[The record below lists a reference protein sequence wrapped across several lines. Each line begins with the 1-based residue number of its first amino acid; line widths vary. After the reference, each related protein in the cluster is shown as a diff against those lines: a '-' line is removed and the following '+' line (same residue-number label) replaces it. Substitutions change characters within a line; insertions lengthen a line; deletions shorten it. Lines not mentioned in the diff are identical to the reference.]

1 MNRKERQKRGVSI
14 LLMLLMVLTTM
25 MPSWAYGTET
35 TGASAA
41 DQLTSETSGE
51 TSDGS
56 DAKQPGAADR
66 NAPADTET
74 SGGTQDDA
82 SAAQDQ
88 QEGAAD
94 RAATDASSDNK
105 TDKTAATGGYFAV
118 ISADRTGTEK
128 SKDAPYIEAGIV
140 KLQGSRSVEVKK
152 DQLSKQESGAYKGSQ
167 DLNDS
172 GAGYSEGNSYEVAL
186 KNYYGD
192 DGSARDGYRLEG
204 IDINGYMIRMSEI
217 EADSDHHIH
226 IARGSISGYDGDAD
240 AYVNS
245 ENGKDI
251 GLSFAGSGAFSSDL
265 KVTFIF
271 SDDAEKADNAAA
283 QQDAVKAVAKAASK
297 TGAAGAKVASSH
309 ENQVRV
315 IVENTTY
322 PQSEG
327 ALWDGTLVDTWV
339 DLNDDSTMMSC
350 IVAALDTVG
359 AKQTGA
365 ESNYLSEINGLG
377 EFDGGS
383 MSGWMGTLNDW
394 FTNEGF
400 GAFTV
405 AAGKL
410 NAGDEIR
417 VMYTCSYGSDI
428 GGSWGNNDKRVIAVE
443 ASEGTISPEFDKDTH
458 EYTLTL
464 PEGTKSVT
472 IRPTA
477 ANKNFQVRT
486 FAGDKEYKRNDA
498 IPVSSGTEILV
509 KCGDPSWSSMNSSSD
524 PAQEYTLTVKIK
536 EPVTV
541 KADVTVSFQQ
551 ANTYLMTP
559 QTLSVDSDLAERY
572 GYTDTVDPEKSVS
585 ALDVL
590 VRMHEVM
597 LEDAFNAD
605 TKDGILAV
613 NDGMI
618 STIMGEET
626 TAVGFAVNGAFP
638 YDPDSEYNSAY
649 GYTGYKI
656 NQAPVAD
663 GDSMDVFFYQDSY
676 YTDYYTWFEQDGSK
690 VSSLSVKQCESIS
703 LDLQGVMYA
712 YCGSLKKE
720 DAIKQGGLGPVEDAQ
735 LTVVDAA
742 TGASEDISGA
752 VTDEDGHAE
761 ISFKKAGTYYVSAY
775 GSEYT
780 PITSPWLKVSVTSS
794 APVLKAGVP
803 ENTTASVKK
812 GQAYNLDLDSIFED
826 PQNDKLTYTVSVD
839 GAEAAAAES
848 SYSVTFDSTGT
859 HKLVFRAS
867 DGLVS
872 SEDTYTVELTV
883 EKPEQA
889 RLESLIIHT
898 GASPSNTSVLV
909 KNKGDKY
916 TSGQVFDPETSE
928 YVLAAQTDS
937 VSQLRFR
944 AKASDSS
951 AKVTVYYGDGQS
963 KDITWKSGSSKFAN
977 CLSPGKNTI
986 TIKVEPAAGSDKEG
1000 TEYTFAVDCV
1010 PTLTGITAKSSGTE
1024 LYLDKQFSSS
1034 VGEYVLTIPE
1044 TAETVDL
1051 TAVPKNQGY
1060 TVLYNGKESPAV
1072 DVKGREKIEITVSTG
1087 SGDSRLENKYILDLR
1102 RAAKLDFKA
1111 DVTPDDAIVKV
1122 YDSEGSEVKANKDGS
1137 FSGMFAEY
1145 DYTYLITKYGYVAQ
1159 SGKVPAAGGALKI
1172 TLEKAADDGLK
1183 DVSSDW
1189 NNFRGS
1195 DSNMG
1200 ITDVMTPVSKDDTT
1214 LLWNAKLGS
1223 GWSAAPSV
1231 QIIVDDALIVMAGT
1245 TIYKLDLKTG
1255 ETLKTGT
1262 MAGSPSY
1269 GYTPPVY
1276 AEGMIF
1282 CPLGS
1287 GTIQAFNAETLES
1300 LWIYR
1305 DPLRGQALSP
1315 ITYSNGYIYTGFWNS
1330 EVKDANYVC
1339 ISVTDEDVTR
1349 TDEEK
1354 QATWR
1359 HRQSGGYYWAGSV
1372 AVGNCVIVGN
1382 DDGGS
1387 GTSGDSTLTSYDSL
1401 TGEVISE
1408 LQLKGAGDQRS
1419 SIAYDKESGRVY
1431 FTTKG
1436 GYLCSAAVDA
1446 KTGKLSSLKMVNY
1459 NAQST
1464 STPVVYKG
1472 NVYFATGS
1480 GISSSGSSGNFVVA
1494 DADTLEMR
1502 YAVGLKGYPQCSMLM
1517 STAYEDEGYLY
1528 FYATYNM
1535 KPGGISMIKVRNDSK
1550 AADDAELIE
1559 LYDAEGFEEYCISS
1573 IICDRN
1579 GTLYYKNDSGNV
1591 FAVGLPDYKTVRNL
1605 IDRIGEVTLDSRAAI
1620 DTARKAYDALSDEN
1634 KEKVTNYDKLV
1645 AAEKKLAQLEAEK
1658 KREDEKK
1665 NENSSK
1671 GGATGASGSTKSA
1684 GSVTKT
1690 ADVKLSGELTE
1701 KAKAVIEKIKA
1712 VNSSDLPEKAESF
1725 TEDQIRSVTE
1735 AYKAYNELSAAEKK
1749 AAESDDSWKAF
1760 SKITAKLGMMYHY
1773 DKDSGIDVRDNKEK
1787 ALPWY
1792 IKLSITAAELSSS
1805 QEKAVK
1811 DVIGEDSEIFTMND
1825 ISFINTLDGSEWHP
1839 EDLIKVKMPSAD
1851 IGSYKSAIIV
1861 HISDDGKVQLIE
1873 GGTDEADGT
1882 VSFESSDFSLYG
1894 IAGSMESVDSLLGAQ
1909 QRADV
1914 MPWLILAG
1922 AAAAALIVIACLKVR
1937 RRKKADR

>member
-1 MNRKERQKRGVSI
+1 MNVNGKESRKRGVSI
-14 LLMLLMVLTTM
+14 LLTLVMVLTTM
-25 MPSWAYGTET
+25 MPAWAYGAET
-35 TGASAA
+35 AGASAVESSSDEINEELPLGADEQQPAGESAA
-41 DQLTSETSGE
+41 DQAVTDESG
-51 TSDGS
+51 S
-56 DAKQPGAADR
+56 
-66 NAPADTET
+66 
-74 SGGTQDDA
+74 GTQDEESGSSA
-82 SAAQDQ
+82 S
-88 QEGAAD
+88 GS
-94 RAATDASSDNK
+94 TDVEK
-105 TDKTAATGGYFAV
+105 TQYFAV
-118 ISADRTGTEK
+118 ISSDRAEAE
-128 SKDAPYIEAGIV
+128 SKDDAPYIEAGIV
-140 KLQGSRSVEVKK
+140 KLQGNSSVPVKK
-152 DQLSKQESGAYKGSQ
+152 DQLEKQSDGVYRGTQ
-167 DLNDS
+167 DLNDGS
-172 GAGYSEGNSYEVAL
+172 SAGYSDGNSYEVTL
-186 KNYYGD
+186 RNYYGD

-204 IDINGYMIRMSEI
+204 IDINGYMIKMSEI
-217 EADSDHHIH
+217 EADKDHHVQ

-271 SDDAEKADNAAA
+271 ADDVEKDDNAAA

-297 TGAAGAKVASSH
+297 AGRAGTKAASSH
-309 ENQVRV
+309 ANQVRV

-322 PQSEG
+322 PKSKG
-327 ALWDGTLVDTWV
+327 ALWDGTLVDTWIE
-339 DLNDDSTMMSC
+339 LNEDSTMMSC

-443 ASEGTISPEFDKDTH
+443 ASAGTISPEFDKDTH
-458 EYTLTL
+458 EYTLEL

-498 IPVSSGTEILV
+498 IPVSDGTEILV
-509 KCGDPSWSSMNSSSD
+509 KCGDPSWTSMNSSSD

-541 KADVTVSFQQ
+541 KADATVSFQQ

-597 LEDAFNAD
+597 LEDAFD
-605 TKDGILAV
+605 SETKDSILVV

-626 TAVGFAVNGAFP
+626 TAVSFAVNGAFP

-649 GYTGYKI
+649 GYTGYRI
-656 NQAPVAD
+656 NQAPVSD

-676 YTDYYTWFEQDGSK
+676 YMDYYTWFEQGGSK
-690 VSSLSVKQCESIS
+690 VSSLSAKQGESIS

-712 YCGSLKKE
+712 YCGALKKE
-720 DAIKQGGLGPVEDAQ
+720 DAIKQGGLGSVEDAQ

-742 TGASEDISGA
+742 TGESQDISGA

-775 GSEYT
+775 GTSEFT

-794 APVLKAGVP
+794 APVLKDGVP
-803 ENTTASVKK
+803 ESTTASVKK
-812 GQAYNLDLDSIFED
+812 GQAYTLDLDSIFKD

-839 GAEAAAAES
+839 GAKAVAAES

-867 DGLVS
+867 DGLVT

-889 RLESLIIHT
+889 KLESLIIHT
-898 GASPSNTSVLV
+898 GTSPSNTSVLV

-916 TSGQVFDPETSE
+916 TSGQVFDSETSE

-1060 TVLYNGKESPAV
+1060 TVLYNGKESSSV
-1072 DVKGREKIEITVSTG
+1072 DVKSREKIEITVSTG

-1305 DPLRGQALSP
+1305 DPLKGQALSP

-1472 NVYFATGS
+1472 TVYFATGS
-1480 GISSSGSSGNFVVA
+1480 GISSSGSSGNFVAA
-1494 DADTLEMR
+1494 DAETLEMK
-1502 YAVGLKGYPQCSMLM
+1502 YAVGLKGYPQCSMLL
-1517 STAYEDEGYLY
+1517 STAYEDEGYLC
-1528 FYATYNM
+1528 FYSTYNM
-1535 KPGGISMIKVRNDSK
+1535 NPGGISLIKVKNDAKS
-1550 AADDAELIE
+1550 ADDTELIE
-1559 LYDAEGFEEYCISS
+1559 LYDAEGFEQYCISS
-1573 IICDRN
+1573 IICDKN

-1605 IDRIGEVTLDSRAAI
+1605 IDRIGEVTLDSRSAI

-1701 KAKAVIEKIKA
+1701 AAKAVIEKIKS
-1712 VNSSDLPEKAESF
+1712 VNSTDLPEKAEQF
-1725 TEDQIRSVTE
+1725 TKEQLSSIED
-1735 AYKAYNELSAAEKK
+1735 AYKAYNELSESEKK
-1749 AAESDDSWKAF
+1749 AVEEDESWKAF

-1851 IGSYKSAIIV
+1851 IGSYNSAIIV

-1873 GGTDEADGT
+1873 GSTDEKDGT

-1909 QRADV
+1909 AEADV
-1914 MPWLILAG
+1914 LPWIIIAA
-1922 AAAAALIVIACLKVR
+1922 AAAAALAAVIIA
-1937 RRKKADR
+1937 RKRSKKQA

>member
-1 MNRKERQKRGVSI
+1 MNVNGKECRKRGISI
-14 LLMLLMVLTTM
+14 LLTLIMVLTTM
-25 MPSWAYGTET
+25 MPAWAYGAET
-35 TGASAA
+35 AGVSAVEPASQESA
-41 DQLTSETSGE
+41 GE
-51 TSDGS
+51 AQVLPDEQ
-56 DAKQPGAADR
+56 QPGDEEE
-66 NAPADTET
+66 NAPAVTDE
-74 SGGTQDDA
+74 SGSSTQNEESGSSA
-82 SAAQDQ
+82 SGSTDVEKAQ
-88 QEGAAD
+88 
-94 RAATDASSDNK
+94 
-105 TDKTAATGGYFAV
+105 YFAV
-118 ISADRTGTEK
+118 ISSDRAGTENK
-128 SKDAPYIEAGIV
+128 DDAPYIEAGIV
-140 KLQGSRSVEVKK
+140 KLQENSSVPVKK
-152 DQLSKQESGAYKGSQ
+152 DKLEKQSDGVYKGTQ
-167 DLNDS
+167 ELNDGS
-172 GAGYSEGNSYEVAL
+172 SAGYSDGNSYEVAL

-192 DGSARDGYRLEG
+192 GGSARDGYRLEG
-204 IDINGYMIRMSEI
+204 IDINGYMIKMSEI
-217 EADSDHHIH
+217 EADRDHHIR

-240 AYVNS
+240 AYVNG

-251 GLSFAGSGAFSSDL
+251 GLSFAGSGVFSRDL

-283 QQDAVKAVAKAASK
+283 QQDAVKAASKAASK
-297 TGAAGAKVASSH
+297 AGAAGAKAASSH

-322 PQSEG
+322 PKSEG
-327 ALWDGTLVDTWV
+327 ALWDGMLVDTWV
-339 DLNDDSTMMSC
+339 DLNEDSTMMSC

-417 VMYTCSYGSDI
+417 IMYTCAYGADI
-428 GGSWGNNDKRVIAVE
+428 GGSWGNNDKRGIAVE
-443 ASEGTISPEFDKDTH
+443 ASAGTILPEFDKDTH

-464 PEGTKSVT
+464 PEGTKTVT

-498 IPVSSGTEILV
+498 IPVSDGTEILV
-509 KCGDPSWSSMNSSSD
+509 KCGDPSWISMNSSSD

-541 KADVTVSFQQ
+541 KADATVSFQQ

-559 QTLSVDSDLAERY
+559 QTLSVDSNLAERY
-572 GYTDTVDPEKSVS
+572 GYTDAVDPEKSVS

-590 VRMHEVM
+590 VRLHEVM

-605 TKDGILAV
+605 TKDSILAV
-613 NDGMI
+613 KDGTI

-649 GYTGYKI
+649 GYTGYRI
-656 NQAPVAD
+656 NQAPVSD
-663 GDSMDVFFYQDSY
+663 GDSMDVFFYQDPY
-676 YTDYYTWFEQDGSK
+676 YMDYYTWFEQGGSK
-690 VSSLSVKQCESIS
+690 VSSLSAKQGESIS

-712 YCGSLKKE
+712 YCGALKKE
-720 DAIKQGGLGPVEDAQ
+720 DAIKQGGLGSVEDAQ

-742 TGASEDISGA
+742 TGESQDISGA

-761 ISFKKAGTYYVSAY
+761 ISFAKAGTYYVSAY
-775 GSEYT
+775 GTSEYT

-794 APVLKAGVP
+794 APVLKEGVP
-803 ENTTASVKK
+803 GNAAASVKK
-812 GQAYNLDLDSIFED
+812 GQAYTLDLDSIFED

-839 GAEAAAAES
+839 GAEAVAAES
-848 SYSVTFDSTGT
+848 SYSVTFDSAGT

-883 EKPEQA
+883 EKPEKA

-898 GASPSNTSVLV
+898 GTSPSNTSVLV

-951 AKVTVYYGDGQS
+951 AKVKVYYGDGES

-977 CLSPGKNTI
+977 CISPGKNTI

-1000 TEYTFAVDCV
+1000 SEYTFTVDCM
-1010 PTLTGITAKSSGTE
+1010 PTLTGITAESSGTE

-1034 VGEYVLTIPE
+1034 VSGYTLTIPE
-1044 TAETVDL
+1044 KAETVDM

-1060 TVLYNGKESPAV
+1060 TILYNGKESPAV
-1072 DVKGREKIEITVSTG
+1072 DVKGREKIEITVSAG
-1087 SGDSRLENKYILDLR
+1087 SGDGRLENTYILDLR

-1122 YDSEGSEVKANKDGS
+1122 YDSEGAEVKANKDGS

-1145 DYTYLITKYGYVAQ
+1145 EYTYLITKYGYVAQ
-1159 SGKVPAAGGALKI
+1159 SGKVPAAGGVLKI
-1172 TLEKAADDGLK
+1172 ALEKAADDGLK

-1223 GWSAAPSV
+1223 GWNAAPSV

-1305 DPLRGQALSP
+1305 DPFKGQALSP

-1372 AVGNCVIVGN
+1372 AVGNHVIVGN

-1387 GTSGDSTLTSYDSL
+1387 GTSGDSAITSYDSL
-1401 TGEVISE
+1401 TGEVVSE

-1419 SIAYDKESGRVY
+1419 SIAYDKESGRIY

-1472 NVYFATGS
+1472 TVYFATGS
-1480 GISSSGSSGNFVVA
+1480 GISSSGSSGNFVAA
-1494 DADTLEMR
+1494 DAGTLEMK
-1502 YAVGLKGYPQCSMLM
+1502 YAVGLKGYPQCSTLL
-1517 STAYEDEGYLY
+1517 STAYEDEGYLC
-1528 FYATYNM
+1528 FYSTYNM
-1535 KPGGISMIKVRNDSK
+1535 NPGGISLIKVKNDAKS
-1550 AADDAELIE
+1550 ADDTELIE
-1559 LYDAEGFEEYCISS
+1559 LYDAEGFEQYCISS
-1573 IICDRN
+1573 IICDKN

-1605 IDRIGEVTLDSRAAI
+1605 IDRIGEVTLDSRTAI

-1634 KEKVTNYDKLV
+1634 KDKVTNYDKLV
-1645 AAEKKLAQLEAEK
+1645 DAEKKLAQLEAEK

-1665 NENSSK
+1665 NESSK
-1671 GGATGASGSTKSA
+1671 GGEAGASGTTRSA

-1701 KAKAVIEKIKA
+1701 AAKTVIEKIKA
-1712 VNSSDLPEKAESF
+1712 LNGSDLPERAEQF
-1725 TEDQIRSVTE
+1725 TDDQLISVADT
-1735 AYKAYNELSAAEKK
+1735 YKAYNELSESEKK
-1749 AAESDDSWKAF
+1749 AVEADDSWKTF
-1760 SKITAKLGMMYHY
+1760 SKITAKLGRMYHY
-1773 DKDSGIDVRDNKEK
+1773 DKESGIDVRENKEK

-1851 IGSYKSAIIV
+1851 IGSYNSAIIV

-1873 GGTDEADGT
+1873 GSTDEKDGT

-1909 QRADV
+1909 AEADV
-1914 MPWLILAG
+1914 LIWIIIAA
-1922 AAAAALIVIACLKVR
+1922 AAAAALAAVIIA
-1937 RRKKADR
+1937 RKRSKKQA

>member
-1 MNRKERQKRGVSI
+1 MNVKRKENRKRGVSI
-14 LLMLLMVLTTM
+14 LLSLIMVLTTM
-25 MPSWAYGTET
+25 MPAWAYGNEV
-35 TGASAA
+35 S
-41 DQLTSETSGE
+41 
-51 TSDGS
+51 
-56 DAKQPGAADR
+56 
-66 NAPADTET
+66 
-74 SGGTQDDA
+74 DA
-82 SAAQDQ
+82 SAVKQSSQETGGEAQAAPDEQ
-88 QEGAAD
+88 QPAGEGAAD
-94 RAATDASSDNK
+94 PTVTDEPGSSTQGEASGSDEPGN
-105 TDKTAATGGYFAV
+105 TDTETAQYFAV
-118 ISADRTGTEK
+118 ISSDKTGADPKE
-128 SKDAPYIEAGIV
+128 DAPYIEAGIV
-140 KLQGSRSVEVKK
+140 KLQENSSVPVKK
-152 DQLSKQESGAYKGSQ
+152 DQLEKQSDGAYRGTQ
-167 DLNDS
+167 DLNDENS
-172 GAGYSEGNSYEVAL
+172 AGYRDGNSYEVSL
-186 KNYYGD
+186 KNYYGN
-192 DGSARDGYRLEG
+192 DGSAREGYRLEG
-204 IDINGYMIRMSEI
+204 IDINGYMIKMSEI
-217 EADSDHHIH
+217 EADRDHHIQ

-245 ENGKDI
+245 ETGKDI

-271 SDDAEKADNAAA
+271 ADDVEKADNAAA
-283 QQDAVKAVAKAASK
+283 RQDAVKAVAKTASK
-297 TGAAGAKVASSH
+297 AGTAGAKSVSSH

-322 PQSEG
+322 PKSEG
-327 ALWDGTLVDTWV
+327 ALWDGTLVDTWI
-339 DLNDDSTMMSC
+339 DLNEDSTMMSC

-417 VMYTCSYGSDI
+417 VMYTCDCGSDI

-509 KCGDPSWSSMNSSSD
+509 KCGDPSWSSMNGSSD

-551 ANTYLMTP
+551 ANAYLMTP
-559 QTLSVDSDLAERY
+559 QTLSVDSGLAERY

-676 YTDYYTWFEQDGSK
+676 YTDYYTWFEQEGSK
-690 VSSLSVKQCESIS
+690 VSSISVKQGESIS
-703 LDLQGVMYA
+703 LELQGVMYA
-712 YCGSLKKE
+712 YCGALKKE

-761 ISFKKAGTYYVSAY
+761 ILFEKAGTYYVSAY

-803 ENTTASVKK
+803 ESTTASVKK
-812 GQAYNLDLDSIFED
+812 GQAYTLDLDSIFED

-889 RLESLIIHT
+889 KLESLIIHT
-898 GASPSNTSVLV
+898 GTSPSNTSVLV

-928 YVLAAQTDS
+928 YVLTAQTDS

-1010 PTLTGITAKSSGTE
+1010 PTLTGITAESGGTE

-1034 VGEYVLTIPE
+1034 VNDYTLTIPE
-1044 TAETVDL
+1044 TAETIDM
-1051 TAVPKNQGY
+1051 TAVPKNRGY
-1060 TVLYNGKESPAV
+1060 EVKYNGKDTTSVE
-1072 DVKGREKIEITVSTG
+1072 VKSKDNVEITVAAG
-1087 SGDSRLENKYILDLR
+1087 EGEKKLENTYTLALR

-1122 YDSEGSEVKANKDGS
+1122 YDSEGAEVKANKDGS
-1137 FSGMFAEY
+1137 YSGMFAEY

-1159 SGKVPAAGGALKI
+1159 SGKVPAAGGVLKV

-1255 ETLKTGT
+1255 ETLKMGT

-1305 DPLRGQALSP
+1305 DPLKGQALSP

-1472 NVYFATGS
+1472 TVYFATGS
-1480 GISSSGSSGNFVVA
+1480 GISSSGSSGNFVAA
-1494 DADTLEMR
+1494 DAETLEMK
-1502 YAVGLKGYPQCSMLM
+1502 YAVGLKGYPQCSMLL
-1517 STAYEDEGYLY
+1517 STAYEDEGYLC
-1528 FYATYNM
+1528 FYSTYNM
-1535 KPGGISMIKVRNDSK
+1535 NPGGISLIKVKNDAKS
-1550 AADDAELIE
+1550 ADDTELIE
-1559 LYDAEGFEEYCISS
+1559 LYDAEGFEQYCISS
-1573 IICDRN
+1573 IICDKN

-1605 IDRIGEVTLDSRAAI
+1605 IDRIGEVTLDSRSAI

-1645 AAEKKLAQLEAEK
+1645 AAEKKLAQLEADK

-1665 NENSSK
+1665 NENSGK
-1671 GGATGASGSTKSA
+1671 GGSAGTAGASGVTRSA

-1701 KAKAVIEKIKA
+1701 KAKAVIEKIKT
-1712 VNSSDLPEKAESF
+1712 VNSSDLPEKAEQF
-1725 TEDQIRSVTE
+1725 TDAQLSSIED
-1735 AYKAYNELSAAEKK
+1735 AYKAYNELSESEKK
-1749 AAESDDSWKAF
+1749 AVESDDSWNAF
-1760 SKITAKLGMMYHY
+1760 SKITDKLGRMYHY
-1773 DKDSGIDVRDNKEK
+1773 DKDSGIDVRENKEK

-1792 IKLSITAAELSSS
+1792 IKLRITAAELSTS

-1825 ISFINTLDGSEWHP
+1825 ISFVNTLDGSEWHP

-1873 GGTDEADGT
+1873 GSTDDDDGT

-1909 QRADV
+1909 AGANV
-1914 MPWLILAG
+1914 LPWIIIAA
-1922 AAAAALIVIACLKVR
+1922 AAAAALAAVIIAGR
-1937 RRKKADR
+1937 RSKKQA

>member
-1 MNRKERQKRGVSI
+1 MNVNGKEARKRGVSI
-14 LLMLLMVLTTM
+14 LLTLIMVLTTM
-25 MPSWAYGTET
+25 MPAWAYGNE
-35 TGASAA
+35 AA
-41 DQLTSETSGE
+41 
-51 TSDGS
+51 
-56 DAKQPGAADR
+56 
-66 NAPADTET
+66 
-74 SGGTQDDA
+74 DA
-82 SAAQDQ
+82 SAVKQSSQEAAEEAQEVLDEQ
-88 QEGAAD
+88 QSGDEEKNDTIAAD
-94 RAATDASSDNK
+94 ESGSSTQTEESGSDVSGSTDAE
-105 TDKTAATGGYFAV
+105 TVQYFAV
-118 ISADRTGTEK
+118 ISSDRAGTEK
-128 SKDAPYIEAGIV
+128 KDNAPYIEAGIV
-140 KLQGSRSVEVKK
+140 KLQESSAVSVKK
-152 DQLSKQESGAYKGSQ
+152 DQLEKQSDGVYRGTQ
-167 DLNDS
+167 DLNDGS
-172 GAGYSEGNSYEVAL
+172 SAGYSDGNSYEVAL

-192 DGSARDGYRLEG
+192 DGSARDGYHLEG
-204 IDINGYMIRMSEI
+204 IDINGYMIKMSEI
-217 EADSDHHIH
+217 EADRDHHIQ

-245 ENGKDI
+245 KSGKDI

-265 KVTFIF
+265 RVTFVF
-271 SDDAEKADNAAA
+271 ADDVEKADSTIT
-283 QQDAVKAVAKAASK
+283 QQDAVKAAKAAAKAGTEGSK
-297 TGAAGAKVASSH
+297 AVSSH

-322 PQSEG
+322 PKSKG
-327 ALWDGTLVDTWV
+327 ALWDGTLVDTWI
-339 DLNDDSTMMSC
+339 DLNEDSTMMSC
-350 IVAALDTVG
+350 VVAALNTVG

-365 ESNYLSEINGLG
+365 ENNYISEINGLG

-410 NAGDEIR
+410 SAGDEIR
-417 VMYTCSYGSDI
+417 IMYTCAYGGDI

-443 ASEGTISPEFDKDTH
+443 ASAGTITPAFDKDTH
-458 EYTLTL
+458 EYTIDL
-464 PEGTKSVT
+464 PEGTEAIT

-486 FAGDKEYKRNDA
+486 FAGGKEYKRNDA

-509 KCGDPSWSSMNSSSD
+509 KCGDPSWSSMNGNSD

-541 KADVTVSFQQ
+541 KADVTASFQQ
-551 ANTYLMTP
+551 ANTYLLTP
-559 QTLSVDSDLAERY
+559 QILSVDSDLAERY

-590 VRMHEVM
+590 VRLHEVM
-597 LEDAFNAD
+597 LEDAFD
-605 TKDGILAV
+605 SETKDSILVV
-613 NDGMI
+613 NDGTI
-618 STIMGEET
+618 STIMGEKT
-626 TAVGFAVNGAFP
+626 TAVSFAVNGAFP
-638 YDPDSEYNSAY
+638 YDPDGEYNSSY
-649 GYTGYKI
+649 GYTGYMI

-676 YTDYYTWFEQDGSK
+676 YMDYYTWFEQDGSK
-690 VSSLSVKQCESIS
+690 VSSLSVKQGESIS

-752 VTDEDGHAE
+752 ITDEDGHAE

-775 GSEYT
+775 GTSEYT
-780 PITSPWLKVSVTSS
+780 PITSPWLKISVTSS
-794 APVLKAGVP
+794 APVLKEGVS
-803 ENTTASVKK
+803 ESTAASVKK
-812 GQAYNLDLDSIFED
+812 GQAYTLDLDSIFED

-839 GAEAAAAES
+839 GAEAVAAES
-848 SYSVTFDSTGT
+848 SYSVTFDSAGA

-872 SEDTYTVELTV
+872 SEDTYTVKLTV

-898 GASPSNTSVLV
+898 GNSPTDTSVLV
-909 KNKGDKY
+909 KNKNDKY

-944 AKASDSS
+944 AEASDSS
-951 AKVTVYYGDGQS
+951 AKVMLYYGDGQS

-1000 TEYTFAVDCV
+1000 AEYTFAVDCV

-1034 VGEYVLTIPE
+1034 VSGYTLTIPE
-1044 TAETVDL
+1044 TTEIVDL

-1060 TVLYNGKESPAV
+1060 TVLYNGKESPSV
-1072 DVKGREKIEITVSTG
+1072 DVKGREKIEITVSAE
-1087 SGDSRLENKYILDLR
+1087 SGDSRLENIYTLDLK
-1102 RAAKLDFKA
+1102 RAAQLDFKLDA
-1111 DVTPDDAIVKV
+1111 TPDDAIVKV
-1122 YDSEGSEVKANKDGS
+1122 YDSEGAEVKANKDGS
-1137 FSGMFAEY
+1137 FSGMFAEC

-1159 SGKVPAAGGALKI
+1159 SGKVPAVGGALKI
-1172 TLEKAADDGLK
+1172 TLQKAADDGLK

-1223 GWSAAPSV
+1223 GWAAAPSV
-1231 QIIVDDALIVMAGT
+1231 QIIADDALIVMTGT
-1245 TIYKLDLKTG
+1245 TICKLDLKTG

-1305 DPLRGQALSP
+1305 DPLKGQALSP

-1330 EVKDANYVC
+1330 EEKDANYVC

-1354 QATWR
+1354 QATWKHR
-1359 HRQSGGYYWAGSV
+1359 HSGGYYWAGSV

-1419 SIAYDKESGRVY
+1419 SIAYDRESGRVY

-1472 NVYFATGS
+1472 TVYFAAGS
-1480 GISSSGSSGNFVVA
+1480 GISSSGSSGNFVAA
-1494 DADTLEMR
+1494 DAGTLEMK
-1502 YAVGLKGYPQCSMLM
+1502 YVVGLKGYPQCSMLL
-1517 STAYEDEGYLY
+1517 STAYEDEGYLC

-1535 KPGGISMIKVRNDSK
+1535 KPGGISLIKVKNDAKS
-1550 AADDAELIE
+1550 AGDTELIE
-1559 LYDAEGFEEYCISS
+1559 LYDAKGFEQYCISS
-1573 IICDRN
+1573 IICDKN

-1605 IDRIGEVTLDSRAAI
+1605 IYRIGEVTLDSRTAI

-1665 NENSSK
+1665 NENSGSK
-1671 GGATGASGSTKSA
+1671 GGASGTAAAAGSTKSA

-1690 ADVKLSGELTE
+1690 ADVKISGGLTE
-1701 KAKAVIEKIKA
+1701 AAKAAIEKIKS
-1712 VNSSDLPEKAESF
+1712 VNDSDLPEKAEQF
-1725 TEDQIRSVTE
+1725 TKDQLSSIED
-1735 AYKAYNELSAAEKK
+1735 AYRAYNELSESEKK
-1749 AAESDDSWKAF
+1749 AVEADGSWEAF
-1760 SKITAKLGMMYHY
+1760 SKTTAKLGGMYHY

-1825 ISFINTLDGSEWHP
+1825 ISFVNTLDGSEWHP

-1873 GGTDEADGT
+1873 GNEDEADST

-1909 QRADV
+1909 AGADV
-1914 MPWLILAG
+1914 LPWIILAG
-1922 AAAAALIVIACLKVR
+1922 VAAAALAAVITAR
-1937 RRKKADR
+1937 RRSKKQA